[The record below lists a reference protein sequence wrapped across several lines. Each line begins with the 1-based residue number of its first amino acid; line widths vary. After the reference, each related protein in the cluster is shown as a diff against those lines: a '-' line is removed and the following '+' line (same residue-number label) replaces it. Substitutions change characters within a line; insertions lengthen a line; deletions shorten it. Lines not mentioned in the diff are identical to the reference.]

1 MEYSFSDVMRQFY
14 KVCRAHT
21 TYEAEGEEH
30 CDIDNCPYHEN
41 GVCATLSPFDAA
53 ATVLQNWGSADWN
66 RLADEVMNPNDNSRF
81 TGSPRDV
88 INYLLANYQL
98 NDTLTI
104 TVEKE

>member
-21 TYEAEGEEH
+21 IHDGDGEEH
-30 CDIDNCPYHEN
+30 CDINNCPYYKN
-41 GVCATLSPFDAA
+41 DVCAKLSPFDA
-53 ATVLQNWGSADWN
+53 TSTELQDWGITDWDI
-66 RLADEVMNPNDNSRF
+66 LAYEVMNPDDNSHF

>member
-14 KVCRAHT
+14 KVCREHT
-21 TYEAEGEEH
+21 TYDKDGEEH
-30 CDIDNCPYHEN
+30 CDFENCPYHKN
-41 GVCATLSPFDAA
+41 NACAKLLPFD
-53 ATVLQNWGSADWN
+53 TFEELQDWGTTDWD
-66 RLADEVMNPNDNSRF
+66 RLADEVMNPNDNSHF